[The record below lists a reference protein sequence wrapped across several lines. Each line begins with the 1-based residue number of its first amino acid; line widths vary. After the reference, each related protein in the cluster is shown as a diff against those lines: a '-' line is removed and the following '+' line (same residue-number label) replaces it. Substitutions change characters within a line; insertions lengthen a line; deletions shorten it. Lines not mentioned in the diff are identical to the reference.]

1 MNDFHVPSFI
11 LRSDSNVCLM
21 NPSMVE
27 KYLPLF
33 LFSSLCV
40 RVCVCVRVCMR
51 VCVPLTFPL
60 NSYQFIVFVSV

>member
-11 LRSDSNVCLM
+11 LRSDSNVCLT

-40 RVCVCVRVCMR
+40 RVRARVHACVC
-51 VCVPLTFPL
+51 PL
-60 NSYQFIVFVSV
+60 NLPTQ

>member
-40 RVCVCVRVCMR
+40 RMCVRCACACACVCVS
-51 VCVPLTFPL
+51 P
-60 NSYQFIVFVSV
+60 